1 MVDETTIKLPIP
13 PEVKDASGVARI
25 AVINYKAESALTRE
39 AFDAQAMATVSF
51 FNSLGE
57 KIKGRTKGSSLPLP
71 RQQHIEL
78 AFSFMKKQTEM
89 NVTGSP
95 AAKCVF
101 YDLQRLKWSPQGC
114 QINEAETGKPSQSA
128 KNVHCVQKKLSKVRP
143 NMNFRAQNEKHRNI
157 AKEQKGKRWSIF
169 G

>member
-13 PEVKDASGVARI
+13 KEVKDASGVARI
-25 AVINYKAESALTRE
+25 AVISYKAESALTRE

-71 RQQHIEL
+71 QQQHIEL
-78 AFSFMKKQTEM
+78 AFSYMKQTEK
-89 NVTGSP
+89 NVTAGSSSQ
-95 AAKCVF
+95 AKCVF
-101 YDLQRLKWSPQGC
+101 YDLQRLKWSPKGC

-128 KNVHCVQKKLSKVRP
+128 KNVHCVQKSSVKC
-143 NMNFRAQNEKHRNI
+143 AQI
-157 AKEQKGKRWSIF
+157 
-169 G
+169 